1 MPIVQKNTVK
11 VKVEPSDLYQTLEQ
25 NATKVSKEKITQRLE
40 VKEEKVFISI
50 VCESIWEGVERKGS
64 SSFIDKV

>member
-25 NATKVSKEKITQRLE
+25 NATKVSKEKITQRLD
-40 VKEEKVFISI
+40 VNEEKVFISI
-50 VCESIWEGVERKGS
+50 VCKSMWEGIERKGS